1 MDGLAILPPLSA
13 ILQVPLLASV
23 ASTSAHIFGFL
34 AQQSPHQSS
43 PQIQCLFHRLWPRSK
58 QCQWHQ
64 SVLAGSF
71 IAEGLL
77 SVQEKLEQK
86 IVWLEFLELRAKA
99 GDMVP

>member
-71 IAEGLL
+71 IAERAAVC
-77 SVQEKLEQK
+77 SRK
-86 IVWLEFLELRAKA
+86 IGTKNRLA
-99 GDMVP
+99 GVP